1 MSIDIDNVV
10 EILDENDEVVES
22 YVLLREMKLY
32 LDVGHDHFH
41 PCIKVKIYK
50 SSVLGDVQYHFEVS
64 HHAHTP
70 EQAGPYHPSRTSA
83 ESEREAIQQAISTTT
98 SFIKSAI
105 RVGHEPSD
113 QWLVPND
120 GF

>member
-1 MSIDIDNVV
+1 MSIDEVIKT
-10 EILDENDEVVES
+10 LDEHQEVMES

-41 PCIKVKIYK
+41 PCIRVKIFK
-50 SSVLGDVQYHFEVS
+50 SSVLDDPYHFEVS

-70 EQAGPYHPSRTSA
+70 EQAAPYYPSRTSA
-83 ESEREAIQQAISTTT
+83 ESESEAIRQAIYTTT

-105 RVGHEPSD
+105 RAGHEPQD
-113 QWLVPND
+113 NWLVPTD
-120 GF
+120 DF